1 MPKPVQDALLH
12 ARNVEALRRLAYLVE
27 GRARKH

>member
-1 MPKPVQDALLH
+1 VKDALLH

-27 GRARKH
+27 NRERNGRAG